1 MTSSER
7 HLEPNQKRWDYGI
20 ARYKETDD
28 VFLEPGLFSIV
39 VLAHGR
45 PTSTRKAIL
54 STLDSVRMYDDELEW
69 IFIENG
75 GCEAT
80 YEFFQ
85 GLNLER
91 KIIVRQKN
99 YGINEGLNQ
108 GWALSRGEYIFIH
121 ENDWE
126 AVRQANFLKAA
137 KEIFEEQ
144 PNVGIIQLRD
154 PLDPHENHG
163 SGKPFF
169 NPWSCRQAVLD
180 RAKVKI
186 WKEQTNSGHSYLI
199 AEIPYGFNNNPVII
213 RKNVYRQCGAY
224 LEAEVGCDP
233 RHGESVYQERVAKLG
248 CATAYIGMGIYWHM
262 GRIQTQAV

>member
-7 HLEPNQKRWDYGI
+7 HLEPGQDRWDWQVPK
-20 ARYKETDD
+20 YKENDD

-45 PTSTRKAIL
+45 PINTRKAIL
-54 STLDSVRMYDDELEW
+54 STLDSVRMYDGEVEW

-75 GCEAT
+75 GSEAT

-91 KIIVRQKN
+91 KVIVRQKN

-108 GWALSRGEYIFIH
+108 GWALSRGEYVFIH

-126 AVRQANFLKAA
+126 AVRQANFLRYA
-137 KEIFEEQ
+137 KEIFEEK
-144 PNVGIIQLRD
+144 PDVGIIQLRD

-163 SGKPFF
+163 SGKPFY
-169 NPWSCRQAVLD
+169 NPCSCRSEVLE
-180 RAKVKI
+180 RAKTKS
-186 WKEQTNSGHSYLI
+186 WNEHTKSGHNYI
-199 AEIPYGFNNNPVII
+199 IFDIPAGFNDNPILI
-213 RKNVYRQCGAY
+213 RKIIYRECGPY
-224 LEAEVGCDP
+224 PLAECGLDP
-233 RHGESVYQERVAKLG
+233 RLVESVYQERVANLG
-248 CATAYIGMGIYWHM
+248 FATAYVGMGMYWHM
-262 GRIQTQAV
+262 GRVQTRAT